1 MDVDPK
7 LTARAQ
13 SPSST
18 RSLAAAGAE
27 SMRLRLDELVSG
39 LRSAIEDLAAFP
51 GELGDALDEKLSLA
65 LDAAEDV
72 RDGIGHMSFVAR
84 AEGEAAKELDV
95 HESLELALRMT
106 RGLVGSRA
114 RLVKR
119 YERVAAVRADK
130 TALMRVF
137 AQLLQNAVDAVPPYM
152 PLANTIAVRTYEELD
167 GTVVVEIA
175 DTGVGMAP
183 ETLAR
188 VFDPFFTTKSGAAD
202 GLGLTIARAEVLAAG
217 GTLTAESVEG
227 RGSRFVVRLPAIAGA
242 GASIGSLER
251 VFSSELPRR
260 RGMVISDDAATAER
274 LRALFEDDRTVL
286 AIARIDEAIERLG
299 MGEACDLVIVD
310 AEEATRTQLREHL
323 AEVAPDALMRTF
335 ELGPTAAMPKRERV
349 RSGLWSVAKGS

>member
-1 MDVDPK
+1 MDVD
-7 LTARAQ
+7 RSRIVVAQ
-13 SPSST
+13 SPSSA

-27 SMRLRLDELVSG
+27 SMRVRLDELVGG
-39 LRSAIEDLAAFP
+39 LRSAIDDLSALP
-51 GELGDALDEKLSLA
+51 GELGDALDEKLSHA
-65 LDAAEDV
+65 LEAAEDV
-72 RDGIGHMSFVAR
+72 RDGVGRLSFVSH
-84 AEGEAAKELDV
+84 AEGETPKELDV

-119 YERVAAVRADK
+119 YERVPAVRAGK

-202 GLGLTIARAEVLAAG
+202 GLGLTIARGEVLAAG
-217 GTLTAESVEG
+217 GSLTAESVEG
-227 RGSRFVVRLPAIAGA
+227 RGSRFIVRLPGIAGA
-242 GASIGSLER
+242 VSALER
-251 VFSSELPRR
+251 VLASELPRR
-260 RGMVISDDAATAER
+260 RGMVITDEAAIGER

-286 AIARIDEAIERLG
+286 TVARVDEAIERLA
-299 MGEACDLVIVD
+299 MGEACDLVVAD
-310 AEEATRTQLREHL
+310 AGESARTQLRERL
-323 AEVAPDALMRTF
+323 GEVAPDALMRTF
-335 ELGPTAAMPKRERV
+335 ELGTTEGTAKRERV
-349 RSGLWSVAKGS
+349 PSGLWSVAVR